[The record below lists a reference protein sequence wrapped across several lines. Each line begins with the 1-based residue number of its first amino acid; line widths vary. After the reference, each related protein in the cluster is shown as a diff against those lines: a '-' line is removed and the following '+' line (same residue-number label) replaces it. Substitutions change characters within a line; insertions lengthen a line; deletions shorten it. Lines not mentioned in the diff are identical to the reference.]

1 MSLVSILPFL
11 RPPLPPMRFRLALT
25 CLLLA
30 AAAPAQVQ
38 PAPAEIRI
46 AGSPQM
52 STLLTT
58 WEAAFQATHPEAH
71 FHNDLRSTLTAV
83 SDVSSGH
90 ADLGALGRELW
101 PEEREAFHTARGH
114 DPLALAA
121 AAGAYDVPKATFAL
135 MVFVHRSNPLTTIS
149 LDQLR
154 AAFFTAPTIKSPATW
169 GNLGLYGPHAAH
181 SVHLYGFETINDKAR
196 VFRDKVAQP
205 GDQWSATL
213 HTFGNAPH
221 HDAGQRILAALAHD
235 PEGLAISNI
244 HYATPAVRAL
254 PLVVDDQAI
263 APTRDNV
270 AAQLYPLSR
279 EVYLVADPAA
289 LSPQARAFLAFI
301 ASPAGQAAV
310 VKASDYLPL
319 PALRIQEQAS
329 ALAAAHESK

>member
-1 MSLVSILPFL
+1 
-11 RPPLPPMRFRLALT
+11 MRFPLALA

-30 AAAPAQVQ
+30 AAAPAQTQ

-58 WEAAFQATHPEAH
+58 WEAAFQATHPEAR

-83 SDVSSGH
+83 SDVSSGQ

-101 PEEREAFHTARGH
+101 PEEREAFFAARGH

-154 AAFFTAPTIKSPATW
+154 AAFFTTSTIKSPATW
-169 GNLGLYGPHAAH
+169 GDLGIYGPRAAH
-181 SVHLYGFETINDKAR
+181 AVHLYGFETTNEKAR
-196 VFRDKVAQP
+196 IFRDKVAQP
-205 GDQWSATL
+205 GDQWSAML
-213 HTFGNAPH
+213 HTFTNVPR

-244 HYATPAVRAL
+244 HYATPEVRAL

-279 EVYLVADPAA
+279 EVYLVADPTA

-310 VKASDYLPL
+310 LKAGDYLPL
-319 PALRIQEQAS
+319 PALRVQEQAS